1 MKTVIALFFAG
12 IFYSVCHGQSGAV
25 KDQQSAYKVLD
36 DLKKKN
42 MQPATDDGWTMTCLI
57 DGKPWKAIALYIPA
71 AIGRIGGENGKSKV
85 SLYDPTSYRV
95 GYKRDF
101 STSAVEFDPPGSN
114 DIWGGHAG
122 EMEITRVAN
131 GWVEGKFHFT
141 ATGMTTHGKIEVTN
155 GFFRFATKK

>member
-1 MKTVIALFFAG
+1 MKQLITLLLAIM
-12 IFYSVCHGQSGAV
+12 IISSCHGQSGAV
-25 KDQQSAYKVLD
+25 KDQQSAYKVLE

-42 MQPATDDGWTMTCLI
+42 MQPATDEGWTMTCLI
-57 DGKPWKAIALYIPA
+57 DGKPWKATALYMPTA
-71 AIGRIGGENGKSKV
+71 MGRIGGENGTSHV
-85 SLYDPTSYRV
+85 SLYDPGNYQV
-95 GYKRDF
+95 GYKKDF
-101 STSAVEFDPPGSN
+101 ATSAVEFDPPGSK

-122 EMEITRVAN
+122 EMEITKVAN